1 MKNLKLKSIGKALIM
16 IFEIVLMCL
25 LISSEQGLYKAC
37 GGAIGILSVFTNYTN
52 EILIEELRSKIKKQ
66 EKEDEEV

>member
-1 MKNLKLKSIGKALIM
+1 MKNLKLKSIGKILTM

-25 LISSEQGLYKAC
+25 LVSSEQVLYKAF
-37 GGAIGILSVFTNYTN
+37 GATIGILSVFTNYIN